1 GRPGPVRGGVR
12 PAGRGQRV
20 HRGREAPERPGRQP
34 GAASGAVRRRAARA
48 RLGSRSRRAHRRGAA
63 RSRLRRRR
71 SRPAPGVGCPRAS
84 GPQAITELMTK
95 TLSGRQGMSYHI
107 ITNPIIK
114 LDGDSAT
121 TDVMWT
127 VIVKDE
133 AGKPHVSMLGR
144 HRDTVVRQRGDWK
157 FKRREGY

>member
-1 GRPGPVRGGVR
+1 MADDGT
-12 PAGRGQRV
+12 AL
-20 HRGREAPERPGRQP
+20 EA
-34 GAASGAVRRRAARA
+34 
-48 RLGSRSRRAHRRGAA
+48 
-63 RSRLRRRR
+63 RLRRLEDLEAIRQLFIDYGYYLDHGEFE
-71 SRPAPGVGCPRAS
+71 SYGKLFADDGEVLLGPIGRAS

-144 HRDTVVRQRGDWK
+144 HRDTVVRQRGEWK
-157 FKRREGY
+157 FKRREGYVDIPSRYS

>member
-1 GRPGPVRGGVR
+1 MADDGT
-12 PAGRGQRV
+12 AL
-20 HRGREAPERPGRQP
+20 EA
-34 GAASGAVRRRAARA
+34 
-48 RLGSRSRRAHRRGAA
+48 
-63 RSRLRRRR
+63 RLRRLEDLEAIRQLFIDYGYYLDHGEFENYGKLFADDGEVLLG
-71 SRPAPGVGCPRAS
+71 PIGRAS

-127 VIVKDE
+127 VVVKDD

-144 HRDTVVRQRGDWK
+144 HRDTVVRQRGEWK
-157 FKRREGY
+157 FKRREGYVDIPSRYS